1 MIETLRQAGTGW
13 SKILGKQPD
22 WADYFRFDAD
32 GMNQG
37 FRAFGGAVLIAI
49 VLATF
54 RIGFPPPDIMLLLVA
69 GHILPLLAL
78 VIIVAVVKRLATV
91 PIDTA
96 RLMVPGLF
104 MLAIMKIVEGIA
116 VLIGVPLAG
125 AILAVT
131 AILGFRLAQAN
142 GLALAM
148 SIGFGLAL
156 FVLLAGLPIALYML
170 ANAF

>member
-1 MIETLRQAGTGW
+1 LIDTIRRAGTGW

-22 WADYFRFDAD
+22 WAEYFSFDAD

-37 FRAFGGAVLIAI
+37 FVAFGAAVLIAI
-49 VLATF
+49 VLATI

-78 VIIVAVVKRLATV
+78 VLLVALVKRIVTPNIAA
-91 PIDTA
+91 A
-96 RLMVPGLF
+96 RLIVPGLF
-104 MLAIMKIVEGIA
+104 MLALMKLIEGVA

-125 AILAVT
+125 AILAIT

-142 GLALAM
+142 GLTLAI